1 VKFNAEIYS
10 NAGIQA
16 AASTFADFGT
26 INVPGDAMDGYYDV
40 NIVAADDVDQ
50 RDLEGEFG
58 NFAFARS
65 FDERTI

>member
-1 VKFNAEIYS
+1 MKFNADIYS
-10 NAGIQA
+10 VAGIQA

-26 INVPGDAMDGYYDV
+26 ISVPEQADDGYYKV
-40 NIVAADDVDQ
+40 SILAADDVDQ

-65 FDERTI
+65 LDERMI